1 MKIKILIF
9 FGLLFA
15 SIGALSLLHS
25 PQVLAAGER
34 YVWINQDTIEGT
46 EGAFKG
52 LNGSGAGGSTG
63 QMLRFARQPNG
74 TFRALSNGGSS
85 SLFFNCGGITWTL
98 TVGADRTTGSL
109 DITSAP
115 SATCDSAA
123 LQKVADKKVAIGNPL
138 SGPPMEGQDVDY
150 RTVDCAAYYEGGDGA
165 VRCEAVKKCVVD
177 HGVGQ
182 IDCLRSWYTCI
193 IVNTTDR
200 QRCIDAISA
209 GNIAEAIKGG
219 VTAPPAKEEEGKDK
233 TTCVIPGVGWII
245 CPVLTFMATLTDG
258 AYYVVSAFLTVQPI
272 LSDGSSK
279 GLYDAWQV
287 MRNFANVA
295 FVIVFLIIIFSQVTS
310 FGITNYGIKRLLPRL
325 IVAAVLVNISY
336 WLCSIAVDLSNI
348 TGTSLKGLFDAA
360 ANQITIPQA
369 SAAATG
375 VGLAGVAGTILSGA
389 LVGIGLYVAIG
400 ALIPVLLACL
410 VTIAV
415 VFISLIIRQAL
426 IVLLIAISPL
436 AFVAY
441 LLPNTESL
449 FNRWRGLF
457 WTLLV
462 MYPIIALVFGASA
475 LASKIVM
482 VGA

>member
-1 MKIKILIF
+1 MKKRILTF
-9 FGLLFA
+9 LGLAVAAAGLISFA
-15 SIGALSLLHS
+15 DS
-25 PQVLAAGER
+25 PSAYAAGES
-34 YVWINQDTIEGT
+34 YKWLNQNTIEG
-46 EGAFKG
+46 
-52 LNGSGAGGSTG
+52 SGGSYGTLG
-63 QMLRFARQPNG
+63 KSLQYQRQTNG
-74 TFRALSNGGSS
+74 TYRTVTRGGGGG
-85 SLFFNCGGITWTL
+85 FFYCDVTWII
-98 TVGADRTTGSL
+98 TVGADRT
-109 DITSAP
+109 
-115 SATCDSAA
+115 SATLVTEIPPSTTCDR
-123 LQKVADKKVAIGNPL
+123 KVTDGFDKKMAIGDPL

-165 VRCEAVKKCVVD
+165 VRCAAVKKCVVD

-182 IDCLRSWYTCI
+182 LDCLRSWYTCTI
-193 IVNTTDR
+193 INTTDR
-200 QRCIDAISA
+200 QKCIDAIST

-219 VTAPPAKEEEGKDK
+219 ITAPPPGDEEGDNK
-233 TTCVIPGVGWII
+233 TTCVIPGIGWIL
-245 CPVLTFMATLTDG
+245 CPVVNFMATLTDG
-258 AYYVVSAFLTVQPI
+258 AYYVVGTFLTVQPI
-272 LSDGSSK
+272 LTTGSTE
-279 GLYDAWQV
+279 GLYNAWQV

-310 FGITNYGIKRLLPRL
+310 IGISNYGIKRLLPRL
-325 IVAAVLVNISY
+325 VIAAVLVNISY
-336 WLCSIAVDLSNI
+336 WICSIAVDLSNI

-360 ANQITIPQA
+360 ANQITIPNA
-369 SAAATG
+369 SAASTG
-375 VGLAGVAGTILSGA
+375 VGLAGVAGTLLSGT
-389 LVGIGLYVAIG
+389 LIGVGLYVGIG
-400 ALIPVLLACL
+400 ALIPALLACL
-410 VTIAV
+410 VTIAF
-415 VFISLIIRQAL
+415 VFIALIIRQAL